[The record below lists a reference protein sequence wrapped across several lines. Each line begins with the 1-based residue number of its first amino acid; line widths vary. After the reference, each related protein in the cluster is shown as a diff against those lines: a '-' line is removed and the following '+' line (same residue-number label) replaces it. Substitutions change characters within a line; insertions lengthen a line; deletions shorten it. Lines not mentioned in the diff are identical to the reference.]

1 MSSEHWLVSAAKTTS
16 NTHKLD
22 AVSLGTDAKKNWNTI
37 YLATEL
43 KPQQLVAAVADY
55 FNLQIADLSKIDDEF
70 ARRMSESDARTNYQ
84 VPLNVEDNHAVIAM
98 ADPADTNNLDQL
110 AFTFGMPIIAQIASP
125 GEIQAKLEEIYDVQS
140 STAKT
145 WGTMPQSLA
154 GAELVLTRKNGERLD
169 VGASGTSK
177 LFKEILRM
185 AIHLNASDAHI
196 QPYGEGAV
204 VRNRVDGVLHK
215 AIDLPSKVH
224 SHLTRHVKAISGMD
238 PTKSFIPQDGELS
251 VELEHQRVDL
261 RLSVLPVESGERLV
275 MRLLPQGQVRSIET
289 LKLQDDQVASLHNMV
304 HSSAGLILVTGPT
317 GSGKSSLMY
326 AMLAEINTPD
336 INIMTVE
343 QPVEYRLRGA
353 SQISVEPAKGLTF
366 AFALR
371 SILRQDPDVVMV
383 GEIRD
388 EETATIAAQAA
399 LTGHLVLSTVHTLD
413 GLSSMSRM
421 VDLGV
426 TANTMSNALRA
437 IIAQRLVRKLCA
449 KCKAPIDPLSADEET
464 LSSLGIKPIW
474 AANGCTDCNM
484 TGYSGRLPVVEII
497 EISEEIQSVLREN
510 SGDLAELELLALRN
524 GTRFLAEAMAD
535 RIEEGV
541 TTVKEVIRVYG
552 RSFFAKLEH
561 YSNLRKAIKDPGS
574 Y

>member
-16 NTHKLD
+16 ASTEQLE
-22 AVSLGTDAKKNWNTI
+22 SLTLGTDVSENWSITSA
-37 YLATEL
+37 ATKL
-43 KPQQLVAAVADY
+43 KPRQLASAVAEY
-55 FNLQIADLSKIDDEF
+55 FNLGIADLTQVDDEF
-70 ARRMSESDARTNYQ
+70 AKRIPESDARTNCQ
-84 VPLNVEDNHAVIAM
+84 LPLKIEDNHAVIAM
-98 ADPADTNNLDQL
+98 SDPADTNSLDEL
-110 AFTFGMPIIAQIASP
+110 AFNFTMPIVVQIASP
-125 GEIQAKLEEIYDVQS
+125 EEIQTKLEEIYDDQA

-145 WGTMPQSLA
+145 WGVMPQSIA
-154 GAELVLTRKNGERLD
+154 GAELVLTRKNGQRLE
-169 VGASGTSK
+169 SGTSGTAK

-185 AIHLNASDAHI
+185 AIHLNASDAHV
-196 QPYGEGAV
+196 QPYGTGAI

-224 SHLTRHVKAISGMD
+224 HHLTRHVKAISGMD
-238 PTKSFIPQDGELS
+238 PTKSFIPQDGELA

-275 MRLLPQGQVRSIET
+275 MRLLPQGQVRSIAT
-289 LKLQDDQVASLHNMV
+289 LKLPPEEMTRLHNMV

-343 QPVEYRLRGA
+343 QPVEYRLSGS

-413 GLSSMSRM
+413 ALSSMSRM

-426 TANTMSNALRA
+426 TSNTMSNALRA
-437 IIAQRLVRKLCA
+437 ILAQRLIRKLCT
-449 KCKAPIDPLSADEET
+449 KCTSPIEKLSPDEIVF
-464 LSSLGIKPIW
+464 SQSRDKPAW
-474 AANGCTDCNM
+474 AAVGCSDCNQ

-497 EISEEIQSVLREN
+497 EVSDEIQAVLRDS
-510 SGDLAELELLALRN
+510 SGDLAQLEILALAN
-524 GTRFLAEAMAD
+524 GTRFLAESLAD
-535 RIEEGV
+535 RIDEGS
-541 TTVKEVIRVYG
+541 TTVGEVIRVYG
-552 RSFFAKLEH
+552 RSFFSKLDH
-561 YSNLRKAIKDPGS
+561 YTNLRQATKHS
-574 Y
+574 